1 MSNYRLK
8 MEAQVVLDLL
18 RALNTRLANA
28 SDELLDKASWVE
40 DLREH
45 MASWVERWSEW
56 LDGDEDPD
64 GNRNDSRKG
73 SV

>member
-56 LDGDEDPD
+56 LDGDEDPA
-64 GNRNDSRKG
+64 GNGNDSRKG